1 VHSNSKFPLQ
11 GVIGVVAESAD
22 ELQLACRKGL
32 QCVELRADLLLDNG
46 FSEQQLFDLVKAGKD
61 NGLGVLFTLRHP
73 THGGTFQG
81 DESAR
86 VAMSLRAV
94 ESGADLFDLEWGTAA
109 AEMLPTDA
117 PPMILSY
124 HNLNA
129 MPDEAELRELTVQM
143 EATGAR
149 AIKVVPTASGVADAL
164 AMLQWVGQGNGT
176 SARIGFAMGK
186 TAACSRILTT
196 VCGGEVTYA
205 SFGAPVAPGQ
215 IDIDELLSVYRVGEL
230 DRTSE
235 VTAVCI
241 DGDPGHERVLE
252 LNNSYKGSNRVAV
265 GFGAAGKNSVEECS
279 EILRVTDIVS

>member
-1 VHSNSKFPLQ
+1 MHSNSQFPLQ

-22 ELQLACRKGL
+22 ELQLACHKGL
-32 QCVELRADLLLDNG
+32 HSVELRADLLLDSG
-46 FSEQQLFDLVKAGKD
+46 LSETQLFDLVKAGKD

-81 DESAR
+81 EEPAR
-86 VAMSLRAV
+86 VAMSLQAV

-109 AEMLPTDA
+109 AELLPADA

-124 HNLNA
+124 HDFNA
-129 MPDEAELRELTVQM
+129 MPDEAELKALTVQM

-149 AIKVVPTASGVADAL
+149 AIKVVPTACGVADAL
-164 AMLQWVGQGNGT
+164 AMLQWVGQGNDT
-176 SARIGFAMGK
+176 SARIGFAMGE

-196 VCGGEVTYA
+196 VCGGEITYA

-215 IDIDELLSVYRVGEL
+215 IDIDELLSVYRVGAL

-241 DGDPGHERVLE
+241 DGDAGRERVLA
-252 LNNSYKGSNRVAV
+252 LNKTYTGSKRVAV
-265 GFGAAGKNSVEECS
+265 GFGAADKASIEQYAHILSV
-279 EILRVTDIVS
+279 IDIVS